1 MAPAEVASIILDE
14 DSHSMDVAVT
24 EENLAQAI
32 GRGGQNVRLASDLSG
47 WSLNI
52 MTEQEAAQKQ
62 DEEAKSFID
71 DFIKYLSV
79 DEDVASA
86 LVEEGF
92 TTLEEVAY
100 VPIEELASIEGFDEE
115 IVSELRERAK
125 DSLLTKAIAD
135 EEAIN
140 QAGPDEDLLQME
152 GMTVELAKTLSR
164 NSVSS
169 MEDLAE
175 LSVSELID
183 IEPSIDE
190 SEGAKLIMKAREPWF
205 EETA

>member
-62 DEEAKSFID
+62 DDEAKSFID

-100 VPIEELASIEGFDEE
+100 VPIEELSSIEGFDEE
-115 IVSELRERAK
+115 IVSELRDRAK

-135 EEAIN
+135 EEAN
-140 QAGPDEDLLQME
+140 NLSGPNDDLLQME

-164 NSVSS
+164 NS
-169 MEDLAE
+169 LALWKIWL
-175 LSVSELID
+175 LSVSELRRLSL
-183 IEPSIDE
+183 P
-190 SEGAKLIMKAREPWF
+190 LTNLREPN
-205 EETA
+205 